1 MPKAMCIIGS
11 IVALLL
17 VLLFGLDVF
26 IGIPFKTHST
36 LMDVIMIIAG
46 VVMVYLSWATLR
58 EQS

>member
-1 MPKAMCIIGS
+1 MPKAMSIIGS

-26 IGIPFKTHST
+26 LGIPFKTQST
-36 LMDVIMIIAG
+36 LMDVMMIVSGLVLA
-46 VVMVYLSWATLR
+46 YLSWSTLR

>member
-26 IGIPFKTHST
+26 AGIPFKTHST
-36 LMDVIMIIAG
+36 LMDVLMIISGIVLA
-46 VVMVYLSWATLR
+46 YASWSTLR